1 MIPAV
6 CSSILGHV
14 CTSFIFDRN
23 EGDAISDETI
33 KAIAKLMDTMAISTL
48 TQLPNMQSRF
58 NESLSKLMAVPQDA
72 SLFVPNFAH
81 FLSEIYEQFFKKD
94 DETEENSNVDVNA
107 NRVSISY
114 DFIDGILSYI
124 ETNSEQLKEMFADS
138 KTPQIPQAFY
148 NILYWPLSMALNR
161 IEVSLFSHRF
171 ELN

>member
-33 KAIAKLMDTMAISTL
+33 KVIAKLMDTMAMSTL
-48 TQLPNMQSRF
+48 NQLPIMQLRF
-58 NESLSKLMAVPQDA
+58 NESLSKLMAIPQDA
-72 SLFVPNFAH
+72 GVFLPNFAH

-94 DETEENSNVDVNA
+94 DETENDNNVYVNA

-124 ETNSEQLKEMFADS
+124 ETNSEQLKEMFSNS
-138 KTPQIPQAFY
+138 KTTQIPQAFY

-161 IEVSLFSHRF
+161 IEVSFFFLFYCLS
-171 ELN
+171 